1 MKQWPT
7 APVILRTE
15 RLTLRP
21 WNANDAE
28 ALAAAITTSL
38 DHLGPWMPWATG
50 PVTAH
55 EMMARI
61 VEWEVGRQQ
70 GGDDVLGIFQGDLVV
85 GGCGVHRRGGP
96 GVIDLGYWIHDDHLG
111 VGYASEAATA
121 LTDIAHDQPSVR
133 VIRIEHDVANIR
145 SSAVPRRLG
154 YQLVGV
160 RTRPPQAPAEVGVV
174 ATWAMTPHLWHH
186 MRYGATAGF
195 T

>member
-7 APVILRTE
+7 AAVILRTE

-21 WNANDAE
+21 WSANDAE

-55 EMMARI
+55 EMMAPI
-61 VEWEVGRQQ
+61 VEWELSRQRD
-70 GGDDVLGIFQGDLVV
+70 GDDVLGIFVGDLVV
-85 GGCGVHRRGGP
+85 GGCGLHRRAGP
-96 GVIDLGYWIHDDHLG
+96 GVIDIGYWIHVDHAR
-111 VGYASEAATA
+111 VGYASEAVTA
-121 LTDIAHDQPSVR
+121 LTDLALDQPSVR
-133 VIRIEHDVANIR
+133 AIRIEHDVANTR

-154 YQLVGV
+154 YQLIGI
-160 RTRPPQAPAEVGVV
+160 RTRPPEAPAESGVV
-174 ATWAMTPHLWHH
+174 ATWTMTPHLWHH
-186 MRYGATAGF
+186 IRHGATAGF